1 MQLGCGGLPKEEV
14 QEDIMALHTRWVG
27 VCCVVCEGQPS
38 LMHLFLHGDIHFY
51 VLAKISPVLWKSLAS
66 TSIAGI

>member
-1 MQLGCGGLPKEEV
+1 
-14 QEDIMALHTRWVG
+14 MALHTRWVG
-27 VCCVVCEGQPS
+27 VCCVVCKGQPS